1 MRRLVWDASFRRAFK
16 RVTRRQPLLAKHIL
30 DVLIESFRCGLV
42 ALAAAQ
48 ILAVCGSWSRACPY
62 AFSSEVHFFVKRG

>member
-30 DVLIESFRCGLV
+30 NVLEALVKNPFEPELKTQAARTVGRLVGLLGRV
-42 ALAAAQ
+42 
-48 ILAVCGSWSRACPY
+48 
-62 AFSSEVHFFVKRG
+62 